1 MELKEKI
8 TLDMLTK
15 DSVSVLR
22 QQFLTFNGEEM
33 QVGGNIRN
41 AYMNSK
47 SGREQLKTVLS
58 DEYYNA
64 VMAVWYF
71 SWHSW
76 WYLCKQPNVKL
87 SNRTARK
94 ES

>member
-41 AYMNSK
+41 TYMNDE
-47 SGREQLKTVLS
+47 SGREQIRKVLS

-64 VMAVWYF
+64 VMAVWQ
-71 SWHSW
+71 
-76 WYLCKQPNVKL
+76 C
-87 SNRTARK
+87 
-94 ES
+94 

>member
-15 DSVSVLR
+15 DSVSEALR

-33 QVGGNIRN
+33 QVGGKHPQCV
-41 AYMNSK
+41 Y
-47 SGREQLKTVLS
+47 EQQIGQRTATKTVLS

-64 VMAVWYF
+64 VMAV
-71 SWHSW
+71 
-76 WYLCKQPNVKL
+76 LGRQTQPL
-87 SNRTARK
+87 MSR
-94 ES
+94 

>member
-33 QVGGNIRN
+33 QVGVNIRN
-41 AYMNSK
+41 AYMNDE

-64 VMAVWYF
+64 VMAVWGDT
-71 SWHSW
+71 
-76 WYLCKQPNVKL
+76 LTVNEPVV
-87 SNRTARK
+87 
-94 ES
+94 ESENENNAD

>member
-22 QQFLTFNGEEM
+22 QQFLTFNGKEM

-41 AYMNSK
+41 AYMNDE
-47 SGREQLKTVLS
+47 SGREQLRKVLS
-58 DEYYNA
+58 DEYFNA
-64 VMAVWYF
+64 VMAVWQ
-71 SWHSW
+71 
-76 WYLCKQPNVKL
+76 C
-87 SNRTARK
+87 
-94 ES
+94 